1 MIDINQKFYDI
12 GTAKV
17 VIDLSEY
24 NMVDEKNMKFE
35 NGLYTFIFKNP
46 AGTKFCGTIDRNGNF
61 YEEPQMMG

>member
-1 MIDINQKFYDI
+1 
-12 GTAKV
+12 
-17 VIDLSEY
+17 
-24 NMVDEKNMKFE
+24 MKFE